1 MINEIRSQGSAASV
15 ARGYTMVE
23 LLAVCAII
31 SILAAMSFA
40 LLSRMRG
47 QAVETNALS
56 ALNTLATG
64 YEMYY
69 FYNSSYPQWGPGQ
82 RFSSPR
88 QIFDF
93 LIEED
98 FIPRSYAH
106 CEYDQNTGYIYGF
119 TADYAVE
126 IPRMDPSDPTAGS
139 NSYYIILRPYNFQ
152 KDALAIGTNT
162 NLPSGWVAVRARR
175 GPDETNFRLYKLYVP
190 HRGGAE

>member
-1 MINEIRSQGSAASV
+1 ML
-15 ARGYTMVE
+15 E

-88 QIFDF
+88 EIFDY
-93 LIEED
+93 LTEEK
-98 FIPRSYAH
+98 FIPGSYSH

-119 TADYAVE
+119 TADYAVQ
-126 IPRMDPSDPTAGS
+126 IPQFNPSDETTGPG
-139 NSYYIILRPYNFQ
+139 SYYIVLRPYNFQ
-152 KDALAIGTNT
+152 KDALAIGTN
-162 NLPSGWVAVRARR
+162 LPGGWVAVRARR
-175 GPDETNFRLYKLYVP
+175 GPDETNYRLYKLYVP
-190 HRGGAE
+190 HQGGAE